1 MTAIVL
7 TVLMV
12 AALFAG
18 FGLMNRGKEEKRRC
32 GSCHGCAD
40 PDQCDAVLRELK

>member
-1 MTAIVL
+1 MSAIVV
-7 TVLMV
+7 TVLLA

-40 PDQCDAVLRELK
+40 PDECDAVLRELK